1 MMYSCSIPEYRLSG
15 YEIPGMKKGRYM
27 EIERKFLADP
37 SGLDLSLYRKKEMSQ
52 GYVSTDPVI
61 RIRRSDGDYI
71 LTVKNGGLLVR
82 EEFETPLSAEQYEK
96 LARKVEGIFLSKTR
110 YLIPVAATEETELD
124 AGSQT
129 PCKDIRKDTDAGEDP
144 RKKQY
149 TIELDIFH
157 GALEGLIYAEVEF
170 PSVEEATAFQPPA
183 WFLREVTEDG
193 AYTNAAL
200 SRMNPEELK
209 AFLNKLFC

>member
-1 MMYSCSIPEYRLSG
+1 ME
-15 YEIPGMKKGRYM
+15 KGRYM

-96 LARKVEGIFLSKTR
+96 LSRKVEGIFLSKTR
-110 YLIPVAATEETELD
+110 YLIPVAANEEASRD
-124 AGSQT
+124 AGSLA
-129 PCKDIRKDTDAGEDP
+129 AGEDLREKP
-144 RKKQY
+144 AAGDEMRRNPAAGGEFRQKQY

-170 PSVEEATAFQPPA
+170 PSVEEATAFRPPS

-200 SRMNPEELK
+200 SRLSPEELEV
-209 AFLNKLFC
+209 FLNKLSS

>member
-1 MMYSCSIPEYRLSG
+1 
-15 YEIPGMKKGRYM
+15 M

-96 LARKVEGIFLSKTR
+96 LSRKVEGIFLSKTR
-110 YLIPVAATEETELD
+110 YLIPVAANEEASRD
-124 AGSQT
+124 AGSLA
-129 PCKDIRKDTDAGEDP
+129 AGEDLREKP
-144 RKKQY
+144 AAGDEMRRNPAAGGEFRQKQY

-170 PSVEEATAFQPPA
+170 PSVEEATAFRPPS

-200 SRMNPEELK
+200 SRLSPEELEV
-209 AFLNKLFC
+209 FLNKLSS